1 MQEQAKEYRNREE
14 ILIDVNRS
22 YEELRAYEAALAEK
36 PYRPAIGYIGSSV
49 FTTRVFLRAIPE
61 GVQRY
66 DYNEIA
72 CRNLLQAI
80 NAHFFTSIHKQIE
93 AVLAL
98 ICKVKRVEVKSHKR
112 KELEALV
119 TELPKEVTAQQ
130 KKAIL
135 RLAPNHPEFGDYLET
150 AFKCFE
156 LDKSWVTSHRKG
168 LEAISVLRNKN
179 AHSAPELREADIDKL
194 ANLGLKRFI
203 VDHKILLTPRLYVP
217 ICEFALNF
225 LSELEQKMSLSE
237 LGEAIFSD

>member
-1 MQEQAKEYRNREE
+1 M
-14 ILIDVNRS
+14 
-22 YEELRAYEAALAEK
+22 
-36 PYRPAIGYIGSSV
+36 
-49 FTTRVFLRAIPE
+49 
-61 GVQRY
+61 
-66 DYNEIA
+66 
-72 CRNLLQAI
+72 
-80 NAHFFTSIHKQIE
+80 
-93 AVLAL
+93 
-98 ICKVKRVEVKSHKR
+98 KSHKR
-112 KELEALV
+112 KALEALV
-119 TELPKEVTAQQ
+119 TELPKEVTAGQ

-150 AFKCFE
+150 VFKCFE
-156 LDKSWVTSHRKG
+156 LDKSWVSSHRKG

-225 LSELEQKMSLSE
+225 LSGLEQKMSLSE